1 MHDHFSEYYEW
12 DENGIP
18 RRKKRVARDREHI
31 HFPVTVMDAMQALG
45 FHSTFS
51 DGSRDFTSPHRPGY
65 RFLDVNDEAKI
76 AANDAYEAR
85 RERIHYSS
93 RQRQQDANADDRAPA
108 RTLDALRQA
117 AEKAYED
124 RNARM
129 RNAWKQRAAN
139 EEA

>member
-1 MHDHFSEYYEW
+1 MSVIIEVIDRH
-12 DENGIP
+12 G
-18 RRKKRVARDREHI
+18 RRRRLRPGEVPADGETI
-31 HFPVTVMDAMQALG
+31 HMPVTVMDAMQALG
-45 FHSTFS
+45 GFLPTFA
-51 DGSRDFTSPHRPGY
+51 DGSPDHTSPHRPGY